1 MDARSN
7 HELTDALI
15 NVLSQEER
23 VRFAYLYGSLA
34 TEGAGNDIDIAI
46 FASQPAD
53 PHGLSA
59 DLKHDMS
66 RETGLPPDIF
76 DVRIINSIVEQ
87 GDLFSLLY
95 LKNVLEGGRVLVD
108 KDPDLRA
115 AFLERYGLKYRE
127 CEGLIQEALR

>member
-1 MDARSN
+1 MDTRFDQ
-7 HELTDALI
+7 ELTDALNTI
-15 NVLSQEER
+15 LSQEER
-23 VRFAYLYGSLA
+23 VRFAYLYGSFVS
-34 TEGAGNDIDIAI
+34 EGGGHDIDIAV
-46 FASQPAD
+46 FASQSSD

-59 DLKHDMS
+59 DLKHDLFK
-66 RETGLPPDIF
+66 ETGLSPDIF
-76 DVRIINSIVEQ
+76 DVRIINEIVEH

-95 LKNVLEGGRVLVD
+95 LKSVLEGGRLLED